1 MSGKISI
8 FASFRKDRQMG
19 LEYNTQRE
27 KLKMPAYGRTIQ
39 RMIEETRQIPDR
51 EKRCAQAAAILKSM
65 EILNPAVYTQDN
77 YSQMLWDHM
86 QFIADYCLDVDS
98 EFPMPQPAALQ
109 EKPQIVP
116 VIKKPVKAA
125 HYGRN
130 IESIIDLIA
139 SLEDSPT
146 KTEMIRSLAIY
157 MRQQYLIWN
166 KDFVEDETIFKDLEK
181 LSDFRIKVPE
191 GLSLT
196 SLSSEMNFSRPDFS
210 PKQSGGKRTNN
221 NNRRNRKK

>member
-1 MSGKISI
+1 M
-8 FASFRKDRQMG
+8 A

-39 RMIEETRQIPDR
+39 ILIEQTRQIPDR

-65 EILNPAVYTQDN
+65 EMLNPAVYTQEN

-98 EFPMPQPAALQ
+98 EFPMPEPSALQ
-109 EKPQIVP
+109 ERPTMVP
-116 VIKKPVKAA
+116 VQKKPVKAA

-130 IESIIDLIA
+130 IESIIDLI
-139 SLEDSPT
+139 STLEDSPS

-181 LSDFRIKVPE
+181 LSDYRIKVPE
-191 GLSLT
+191 GLV
-196 SLSSEMNFSRPDFS
+196 LSNVSSDMKFSRPGFS
-210 PKQSGGKRTNN
+210 AKPGGGGQKRGN